1 MEEFTVLPNPD
12 DPRLTRRV
20 EGIDQDGR
28 AIETSVVTE
37 RPLTL
42 FLNGREIVTMMT
54 IGDHPNYL
62 AVGYL
67 LNQNMLG
74 PDDHIIGIDYD
85 EDIDTVV
92 VRTDHETDFE
102 DKLKKKTLTS
112 GCAQGTVFGD
122 LMERFEE
129 VKLDRD
135 AVLRTSWL
143 YALTRKINTAPS
155 LYLAAGA
162 IHGCVLCEEDRPLL
176 YMEDVGRHNA
186 VDKIAG
192 YMHLNGVSPAGKS
205 FYTTGRLTSEMVIKT
220 VQMGIP
226 ILVSRSGFTAWGVE
240 LARQAGLTLIG
251 RAKGKRFVALA
262 GTERIVFDLDPRSVA
277 DEPARLSRK
286 SGRWKRTR
294 RRERGRHV
302 VGLLLAG
309 GQSRRMGGGDKSL
322 RLLGDRPLLA
332 HVIERMRPQVTA
344 LVLNAN
350 GDPARFAAFG
360 LPVVADSV
368 PDFAGPLAG
377 ILAGLD
383 WAAANR
389 PDCPMVASVATDAPF
404 LPSGSCGAAAAR
416 PRRRRRRSRLR
427 RVRRAGASGHRVVA
441 GPPARAVC
449 AGRLSTRTSAR
460 SIAGPAVTSW
470 RPCRLRRTIRDRPI
484 LQRQPARRS

>member
-1 MEEFTVLPNPD
+1 MNMAPSRLKRNPPVPIIARMEEFAVRPD
-12 DPRLTRRV
+12 PADPRLTCRV
-20 EGIDQDGR
+20 AGIDQEGN

-54 IGDHPNYL
+54 IGDHPDYL

-74 PDDHIIGIDYD
+74 PDDRVIGIDYD
-85 EDIDTVV
+85 EEIDTVV
-92 VRTDHETDFE
+92 VRTDRETDFE

-122 LMERFEE
+122 LMEKFDE
-129 VKLDRD
+129 VRLDPQ

-162 IHGCVLCEEDRPLL
+162 IHGCVLCEEDRPLV

-192 YMHLNGVSPAGKS
+192 YMRLNRISPSGKS

-251 RAKGKRFVALA
+251 RAKGRRFVALSGA
-262 GTERIVFDLDPRSVA
+262 ERIVFDADSRSVG
-277 DEPARLSRK
+277 DEPARLARK
-286 SGRWKRTR
+286 AGRP
-294 RRERGRHV
+294 EYA
-302 VGLLLAG
+302 VG
-309 GQSRRMGGGDKSL
+309 
-322 RLLGDRPLLA
+322 
-332 HVIERMRPQVTA
+332 
-344 LVLNAN
+344 
-350 GDPARFAAFG
+350 GDPA
-360 LPVVADSV
+360 
-368 PDFAGPLAG
+368 
-377 ILAGLD
+377 
-383 WAAANR
+383 
-389 PDCPMVASVATDAPF
+389 
-404 LPSGSCGAAAAR
+404 
-416 PRRRRRRSRLR
+416 
-427 RVRRAGASGHRVVA
+427 
-441 GPPARAVC
+441 
-449 AGRLSTRTSAR
+449 
-460 SIAGPAVTSW
+460 
-470 RPCRLRRTIRDRPI
+470 
-484 LQRQPARRS
+484 